1 MPHRFRSAEATLGPG
16 LGWLRRILILV
27 LGVNVVLAW
36 MAIQAS
42 FALAH
47 AVWLLAAGQLLS
59 PAEPSR
65 IAGQIVVLRIVQAV
79 GWLGAAGLFLAWIH
93 RAHRT
98 LEILGVP
105 GARSP
110 RDSVRDLLVPGAN
123 VARIPRVVAS
133 LWRASAGD
141 RTPSAVT
148 TWVAWWWSLCLAT
161 VILDLSTLPPGRW
174 LLARLGLG
182 GGLPASVLGEC
193 LRIAAAV
200 LTIVV
205 VMRIGRHQRD
215 RWEAWT
221 SPAGVTGA

>member
-1 MPHRFRSAEATLGPG
+1 
-16 LGWLRRILILV
+16 
-27 LGVNVVLAW
+27 

-42 FALAH
+42 LVFAH
-47 AVWLLAAGQLLS
+47 AVWLAAAGQILAE
-59 PAEPSR
+59 AEPSR

-79 GWLGAAGLFLAWIH
+79 AWLGAAGLFLAWIH

-133 LWRASAGD
+133 LWRSSAED

-148 TWVAWWWSLCLAT
+148 AWVAWWWSLCLAT

-182 GGLPASVLGEC
+182 GGLPAFVLGEC
-193 LRIAAAV
+193 LRIAASV